1 MNRLGRLI
9 LPLALVA
16 TVACDSENTTESKPA
31 SPEKSAAPTAAAPAK
46 AQPAPKAAPAEA
58 PPEPEAPA
66 VEVSKAMTAFMS
78 ELGEHDK
85 VTAAIE
91 KYATDGLEAD
101 MGMYNIEAPT
111 VTAAEPGAEGE
122 TCYAMQA
129 KTGAVQRKFR
139 ICWKGDKITAAENK
153 GLAL

>member
-1 MNRLGRLI
+1 MNALGRLI

-16 TVACDSENTTESKPA
+16 AVACDADKRVEAKPA
-31 SPEKSAAPTAAAPAK
+31 SADKSAAAKPAPAK
-46 AQPAPKAAPAEA
+46 ASPPAKAAEAKVEPPAI
-58 PPEPEAPA
+58 
-66 VEVSKAMTAFMS
+66 EVSDAMKTFMT

-91 KYATDGLEAD
+91 KYGAKGLEAD
-101 MGMYNIEAPT
+101 MGMYNIEEAR
-111 VTAAEPGAEGE
+111 VTASQPGAADGE

-129 KTGAVQRKFR
+129 KTGMVQRKFR

-153 GLAL
+153 GLATGS

>member
-1 MNRLGRLI
+1 MNRLGCLV

-16 TVACDSENTTESKPA
+16 TVACDSENPTESKPA
-31 SPEKSAAPTAAAPAK
+31 SGEKSAAPKAAPAK
-46 AQPAPKAAPAEA
+46 AQPAPKPAEA
-58 PPEPEAPA
+58 PPEAEAEAPA
-66 VEVSKAMTAFMS
+66 VEVSEAMTAFMS

-85 VTAAIE
+85 VTAAID
-91 KYATDGLEAD
+91 KYATQGLEAD

-111 VTAAEPGAEGE
+111 VTAAEPGADGE

>member
-9 LPLALVA
+9 VPLALLA

-31 SPEKSAAPTAAAPAK
+31 SPEKSAAPKAAPAK
-46 AQPAPKAAPAEA
+46 AQPAPKPAVAEA
-58 PPEPEAPA
+58 PTEPEAPA
-66 VEVSKAMTAFMS
+66 VEVSEAMTTFMS

-91 KYATDGLEAD
+91 KYATEGLEAD
-101 MGMYNIEAPT
+101 MGMYNIEEPT